1 MPEIREVI
9 VMEQFL
15 NSLTPEIRLRV
26 RERNPKTVEEAAK
39 TADHLLQAKKQERS
53 WYSIAGYFG
62 RSNIS
67 YIKVSIGSN
76 F

>member
-53 WYSIAGYFG
+53 WYSIAGYAD
-62 RSNIS
+62 I
-67 YIKVSIGSN
+67 IQIGN
-76 F
+76 TEFRIQR